1 MISQLL
7 FDLALMTLSRNEKQV
22 QTRQHLIEAGF
33 ALISEYGYN
42 AVSIRNLSKQ
52 AGYTQGAFYSNFNNK
67 EAFLLELMELQ
78 FAKENLQLQ
87 EIFTSTPSNTE
98 QLINSLRQWLTAFF
112 TNDEWLKISIE
123 LQLFAARD
131 LTFAEEYQKVWKTH
145 QQEITKI
152 MKQFFSLMQMAEPD
166 DYDSIV
172 IELVSLSY
180 GLALQYMIFKGDVDH
195 YINIFISTLL
205 KRLGNF

>member
-1 MISQLL
+1 MISQL
-7 FDLALMTLSRNEKQV
+7 FFYLALMTLSRNEKQI

-33 ALISEYGYN
+33 ALISEFGYN

-67 EAFLLELMELQ
+67 EEFLLELMQLQ

-98 QLINSLRQWLTAFF
+98 QLIDSLRQWLIAFF

-131 LTFAEEYQKVWKTH
+131 ITFAKEYQKVWKTH
-145 QQEITKI
+145 QQEVTKI
-152 MKQFFSLMQMAEPD
+152 MKQFFSLMEMTEPD

-172 IELVSLSY
+172 VELVSLSY
-180 GLALQYMIFKGDVDH
+180 GLALQYMIFKDDIDH
-195 YINIFISTLL
+195 YINIFINTLL

>member
-1 MISQLL
+1 
-7 FDLALMTLSRNEKQV
+7 MTLSRNEKQV

-205 KRLGNF
+205 KRFGNF

>member
-1 MISQLL
+1 
-7 FDLALMTLSRNEKQV
+7 MTLSRNEKQV

-98 QLINSLRQWLTAFF
+98 QLINSLRRWLTAFF

-180 GLALQYMIFKGDVDH
+180 GLALQYIIFKGDVDH

>member
-1 MISQLL
+1 
-7 FDLALMTLSRNEKQV
+7 MTLSRNEKQV

-87 EIFTSTPSNTE
+87 EIFTSAPSNTE

-166 DYDSIV
+166 DYDCIV

-195 YINIFISTLL
+195 YTNIFISTLL

>member
-1 MISQLL
+1 
-7 FDLALMTLSRNEKQV
+7 MTLSRNEKQI
-22 QTRQHLIEAGF
+22 QTRQHLIDAGF

-52 AGYTQGAFYSNFNNK
+52 AGYTQGAFYSNFSSK
-67 EAFLLELMELQ
+67 EEFLLELMQLQ

-87 EIFTSTPSNTE
+87 EIFTSAPSNTE
-98 QLINSLRQWLTAFF
+98 QLIDSLRKWLTVFF
-112 TNDEWLKISIE
+112 TDDEWLKISIE

-131 LTFAEEYQKVWKTH
+131 ITFAEEYQKVWKTH
-145 QQEITKI
+145 QQEVTKI
-152 MKQFFSLMQMAEPD
+152 MKHFFSLVPMVKPD

-180 GLALQYMIFKGDVDH
+180 GLALQYMIFKDDIDH
-195 YINIFISTLL
+195 YINIFINTLV

>member
-1 MISQLL
+1 
-7 FDLALMTLSRNEKQV
+7 MTLSRNEKQV

-87 EIFTSTPSNTE
+87 EIFTSAPSNTE

-166 DYDSIV
+166 DYDCIV

-180 GLALQYMIFKGDVDH
+180 GLALQYMIIKGDVDH

>member
-205 KRLGNF
+205 KRFGNF

>member
-1 MISQLL
+1 
-7 FDLALMTLSRNEKQV
+7 MTLSRNEKQV

-78 FAKENLQLQ
+78 FANENLQLQ
-87 EIFTSTPSNTE
+87 EIFTSAPSNTE
-98 QLINSLRQWLTAFF
+98 QLIDSLRQWLKVFF

-131 LTFAEEYQKVWKTH
+131 ITFAEEYQKVWKTH
-145 QQEITKI
+145 QQEVTKI
-152 MKQFFSLMQMAEPD
+152 MKHFFSLMQIAEPD

-180 GLALQYMIFKGDVDH
+180 GLALQYMIFKDDVDH

>member
-1 MISQLL
+1 
-7 FDLALMTLSRNEKQV
+7 MTLSRNEKQV

-87 EIFTSTPSNTE
+87 EIFTSAPSNTE
-98 QLINSLRQWLTAFF
+98 QLIDSLRQWLTAFF
-112 TNDEWLKISIE
+112 TNDEWLKIS
-123 LQLFAARD
+123 
-131 LTFAEEYQKVWKTH
+131 
-145 QQEITKI
+145 
-152 MKQFFSLMQMAEPD
+152 
-166 DYDSIV
+166 
-172 IELVSLSY
+172 
-180 GLALQYMIFKGDVDH
+180 
-195 YINIFISTLL
+195 
-205 KRLGNF
+205 

>member
-87 EIFTSTPSNTE
+87 EIFTSAPSNTE
-98 QLINSLRQWLTAFF
+98 QLIDSLRQWLKFFF

-131 LTFAEEYQKVWKTH
+131 ITFAEEYQKVWKTH
-145 QQEITKI
+145 QQEVTKI
-152 MKQFFSLMQMAEPD
+152 MKQFFSLMKMAEPD

-180 GLALQYMIFKGDVDH
+180 GLALQYMIFKDDVDH
-195 YINIFISTLL
+195 YINIFISILL
-205 KRLGNF
+205 KKIG

>member
-87 EIFTSTPSNTE
+87 EIFTSAPSNTE

-166 DYDSIV
+166 DYDCIV

>member
-1 MISQLL
+1 
-7 FDLALMTLSRNEKQV
+7 MTLSRNEKQV

>member
-1 MISQLL
+1 
-7 FDLALMTLSRNEKQV
+7 MTLSRNEKQV

-87 EIFTSTPSNTE
+87 EIFTSAPSNTE

-166 DYDSIV
+166 DYDCIV

>member
-1 MISQLL
+1 
-7 FDLALMTLSRNEKQV
+7 MTLSRNEKQV

-42 AVSIRNLSKQ
+42 AVSIRSLSKQ

-78 FAKENLQLQ
+78 FANENLQLQ
-87 EIFTSTPSNTE
+87 EIFTSAPSNTE
-98 QLINSLRQWLTAFF
+98 QLIDSLRQWLKVFF

-131 LTFAEEYQKVWKTH
+131 ITFAEEYQKVWKAH
-145 QQEITKI
+145 QQEVTKI
-152 MKQFFSLMQMAEPD
+152 MKQFFSLMSMAEPD

-180 GLALQYMIFKGDVDH
+180 GLALQYMIFKDDVDH